1 MDAILLISL
10 GATASIALAALAVR
24 AAWAT
29 SDAPSALT
37 EAPSAPSAASAPSV
51 VRSAQADGWLSRVS
65 APWGTPD
72 RSRDALQLAQA
83 GLQGP
88 RAMAVYDGARVL
100 LAAGALVAVLVGWG
114 GAGPFAWF
122 GAVAA
127 ALVAFELPW
136 AVVALLARARRSRIQ
151 ASVPDMIDLLVSC
164 VEAGLGID
172 GAFRQVAQ
180 ELAVSSPELAR
191 ELAKANAEM
200 TAGLSRSDALTRLDS
215 RLGVEEITALVGVLG
230 QAERFGAG
238 VGPSLRAHAQLSRRR
253 RALNAEQ
260 RAARAS
266 PLLTVVMILFILPA
280 LFVVLLGPTVV
291 AVVQRFLPTLG
302 VA

>member
-1 MDAILLISL
+1 LVA
-10 GATASIALAALAVR
+10 
-24 AAWAT
+24 
-29 SDAPSALT
+29 
-37 EAPSAPSAASAPSV
+37 
-51 VRSAQADGWLSRVS
+51 
-65 APWGTPD
+65 
-72 RSRDALQLAQA
+72 
-83 GLQGP
+83 
-88 RAMAVYDGARVL
+88 YDGARLV
-100 LAAGALVAVLVGWG
+100 LAAGALAGVLIG
-114 GAGPFAWF
+114 GSAAGPAAWF

-127 ALVAFELPW
+127 ALGAFELPW
-136 AVVALLARARRSRIQ
+136 AGVAILARARRARIQ

-191 ELAKANAEM
+191 ELAVANAEM
-200 TAGLSRSDALTRLDS
+200 TAGLSRADALARLDA

-253 RALNAEQ
+253 RALHAEQ

-291 AVVQRFLPTLG
+291 AVVERFLPTLG
-302 VA
+302 AA